1 MGGQYIVLLKLNT
14 DTSTSGRKSAAKDVA
29 DTVVLKTNSFK
40 LQRND
45 VGKGRKYQLKE
56 RFVQSMVKGCWDC
69 VDPVGKLDM
78 YQDLMALDGCAEGK
92 YFYNSY
98 LDPHKDSAA
107 SGFANCTKGFLNRFG
122 WSMRENS
129 IVQTV
134 PKHWRKISEVNS
146 VALSKLFRDEKLEVM
161 LNTDQ
166 TFVYFYPE
174 DSVVVAYKNTK
185 RVGGRVKSDAKAGF
199 TAMVTVYLGTIQM
212 DATFVVYNGTKLKDS
227 KKPKYTLAYTY
238 MHWRDLS
245 IGRSGH
251 MDFQRKH
258 WFDDDITIEYLEFLL
273 DVVH

>member
-1 MGGQYIVLLKLNT
+1 MKERAALAAQSIGVRRHSTKTCFSIGNNKSRLYMEKWVPLVREMTWNNAAGHFSPEWTSQWDIGEDELVPDNNLSPYEKHKMGGRKIFLLKFNA
-14 DTSTSGRKSAAKDVA
+14 DTSTSGRKSDTKAVR

-92 YFYNSY
+92 YSYNSY
-98 LDPHKDSAA
+98 LDPHKDLAA

-146 VALSKLFRDEKLEVM
+146 VALSKLFRD
-161 LNTDQ
+161 
-166 TFVYFYPE
+166 
-174 DSVVVAYKNTK
+174 
-185 RVGGRVKSDAKAGF
+185 AK
-199 TAMVTVYLGTIQM
+199 V
-212 DATFVVYNGTKLKDS
+212 
-227 KKPKYTLAYTY
+227 
-238 MHWRDLS
+238 
-245 IGRSGH
+245 
-251 MDFQRKH
+251 
-258 WFDDDITIEYLEFLL
+258 E
-273 DVVH
+273 